1 MNQLTYL
8 SRKISYDSIHL
19 NLNKLINS
27 KNFSKLKFK
36 KLQNL
41 AQIEKLNRF
50 ARLKTK
56 ALSVI
61 SESK

>member
-1 MNQLTYL
+1 M
-8 SRKISYDSIHL
+8 SRKISFDSIYL

-27 KNFSKLKFK
+27 KSFSKLKFK

-61 SESK
+61 SESKWNL